1 MGKIKKFKLYWGDA
15 WGIITEGYD
24 STIEITED
32 GKTILQF
39 LADMKPVSI
48 NIGDKEDMFIHAIK
62 KTDIEK
68 LRGYKYDYVDMLDGD
83 EWSLDIIADDLDVY
97 ASGHCVFPYEFE
109 RLLEY
114 LHKEWHLPICRWAR
128 QYYHKHL
135 DKYERY
141 GKRSELDEEWRMY
154 FR

>member
-1 MGKIKKFKLYWGDA
+1 MGKIKKFKLQWGDA
-15 WGIITEGYD
+15 WRIISEGYD

-39 LADMKPVSI
+39 LVNMKPVSI
-48 NIGDKEDMFIHAIK
+48 NLGDREDEFIQAIK
-62 KTDIEK
+62 KTGIK
-68 LRGYKYDYVDMLDGD
+68 KISGYYFDYEGMLDGD
-83 EWSLDIIADDLDVY
+83 EWRLDIVADGIDVF
-97 ASGHCVFPYEFE
+97 ASGHCIFPHEFE

-114 LHKEWHLPICRWAR
+114 LHKEWHLPICGLAR

-135 DKYERY
+135 DAYERQ

-154 FR
+154 F